1 MKECEPFNSLDDILS
16 LDEEN
21 QFIWST
27 AAAAAGADHDGRS
40 HPAHSAQY
48 SAAGTDVK
56 NSGNGFCEIS
66 SSPDR

>member
-27 AAAAAGADHDGRS
+27 AATAGAEQDGRP
-40 HPAHSAQY
+40 HPALSAQY
-48 SAAGTDVK
+48 SAANTEVN
-56 NSGNGFCEIS
+56 NSGNCEIS